1 MALRFTVL
9 GSGSGGNA
17 TLVESDACGL
27 LIDAGLGPRILAA
40 RLADAGAS
48 WPRIHAVLLTHTHSD
63 HWDDGTLK
71 QLCRRRIPLYCSP
84 AHHAV
89 LEKWS
94 PSFPQLK
101 ATNLV
106 YDYEAGQLLELAAG
120 MHCLPMPLRHDG
132 GPTFGFRIE
141 AAPDLF
147 GASCRIAYA
156 ADLGCWD
163 ASLAASLADV
173 DLLALEFNHDISLE
187 CGSGRSPT
195 LIARVL
201 GDEGHLSNDQ
211 AAGLVREAMRVS
223 APGRLQ
229 HLVMLHLSRDCNRP
243 ALAEEAARSVLRD
256 LAQPVEVHAAS
267 QHCVGA
273 SILLGGSSARGRG
286 RRGPS
291 ARRSSRKRIDQAW
304 LPGLES

>member
-9 GSGSGGNA
+9 ASGSGGNA

-27 LIDAGLGPRILAA
+27 LLDAGIGPRILAG

-48 WPRIHAVLLTHTHSD
+48 WSRLHAVLLTHTHSD
-63 HWDDGTLK
+63 HWDDGTLT
-71 QLCRRRIPLYCSP
+71 QLCRRGIPLYCAP

-89 LEKWS
+89 LEIWS
-94 PSFPQLK
+94 AGFKLLK
-101 ATNLV
+101 AANLV
-106 YDYEAGQLLELAAG
+106 RDYQAGQMLELASG
-120 MHCLPMPLRHDG
+120 MHCLPVPVRHDG
-132 GPTFGFRIE
+132 GPTFGFRLE

-187 CGSGRSPT
+187 CGSGRSPA

-211 AAGLVREAMRVS
+211 AAGLLREVLRVS

-229 HLVMLHLSRDCNRP
+229 HLVLLHLSRDCNRP
-243 ALAEEAARSVLRD
+243 LLAEEAARGVCRELS
-256 LAQPVEVHAAS
+256 PHVEVHVAS
-267 QHCVGA
+267 QDRAGE
-273 SILLGGSSARGRG
+273 SILLGGSSTRGSG
-286 RRGPS
+286 R
-291 ARRSSRKRIDQAW
+291 RRSSSRRSPRQTIDQAW